1 MTESDRLSANERKEA
16 VLLEARQA
24 LLVILGYQPARSKE
38 ELAKIKADYFTLIE
52 KNPWLEEPM
61 GFRGDQEITL
71 LSELSRS
78 LVQAFGKEDS

>member
-1 MTESDRLSANERKEA
+1 M
-16 VLLEARQA
+16 
-24 LLVILGYQPARSKE
+24 VILGYQPARSKE
-38 ELAKIKADYFTLIE
+38 ELAKIKADYFTLIGN
-52 KNPWLEEPM
+52 NPWLEEPM